1 MHRYGSLASL
11 ALVANGLD
19 SDGHSLIN
27 EPFNK
32 GLAANRYVGVA
43 VIEQIFAHRH
53 FAHVA
58 GLQKKERKKHG
69 WTRFWGAVRR

>member
-1 MHRYGSLASL
+1 MHRYYDGSLASL

-27 EPFNK
+27 EPFNE

-58 GLQKKERKKHG
+58 GLQKKETWADEILRSG
-69 WTRFWGAVRR
+69 